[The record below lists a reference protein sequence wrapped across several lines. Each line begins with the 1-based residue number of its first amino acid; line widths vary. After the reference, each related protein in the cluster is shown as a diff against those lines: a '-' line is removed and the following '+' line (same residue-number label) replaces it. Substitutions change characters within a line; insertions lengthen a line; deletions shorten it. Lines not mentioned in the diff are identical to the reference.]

1 MCIAQMIL
9 LKFTDDV
16 PFCILSTVCIMLIRT
31 IKRAFL
37 GLFILILASV
47 SVVVAAI
54 AGATEG
60 HTTDIGF
67 IRGGLLGVVAGVIT
81 AVQLFGLML
90 HGDQSL
96 SKVNALMRRIMNGK
110 AIMGL
115 VRPAVLKAYQWQI
128 IGLDTSYLE
137 ISDMYHY
144 DQEPK
149 VLSVNSI
156 KDIPTF
162 YFSCS
167 GDHQTTSSC
176 SICLQVVICNQKHL
190 QMRTQKDQEEHEYHL
205 LKIPIASDIISLK
218 SPPPSPTILL
228 YLLTERERERES
240 EMTWSVFRSINSPTL
255 DLSAALRST
264 RSPLFAAGAGCATL
278 AGVSLFRM
286 SSRSPPFAS
295 LSVSASASEKKE
307 VVATEKAPAALG
319 PYSQAIK
326 ANNLVFVSGVLGLI
340 PETGKFVS
348 DNVED
353 QTEQILKNMGEILK
367 ASGVD
372 YSSVV
377 KTTIMLADLG
387 DFKKVNEIYAK
398 YFPAPSPARSTYQVA
413 ALPLNAKIEIECI
426 ATL

>member
-128 IGLDTSYLE
+128 MGLDTSYLE

-176 SICLQVVICNQKHL
+176 SICLQDWEEGQVGRKLERCGHTFHMKCIDEWFLRQVSCPICRDHL
-190 QMRTQKDQEEHEYHL
+190 
-205 LKIPIASDIISLK
+205 A
-218 SPPPSPTILL
+218 
-228 YLLTERERERES
+228 
-240 EMTWSVFRSINSPTL
+240 
-255 DLSAALRST
+255 
-264 RSPLFAAGAGCATL
+264 
-278 AGVSLFRM
+278 
-286 SSRSPPFAS
+286 
-295 LSVSASASEKKE
+295 
-307 VVATEKAPAALG
+307 
-319 PYSQAIK
+319 
-326 ANNLVFVSGVLGLI
+326 
-340 PETGKFVS
+340 
-348 DNVED
+348 
-353 QTEQILKNMGEILK
+353 
-367 ASGVD
+367 
-372 YSSVV
+372 
-377 KTTIMLADLG
+377 
-387 DFKKVNEIYAK
+387 
-398 YFPAPSPARSTYQVA
+398 
-413 ALPLNAKIEIECI
+413 
-426 ATL
+426 

>member
-115 VRPAVLKAYQWQI
+115 VRPAVLKAYQWQDWEEGQVGRKLERCGHTFHMKCI
-128 IGLDTSYLE
+128 DEWFLRQDWEEGQVGRKLERCGHTFHMKCIDEWFLRQLKVSSSFTYHSLVPLD
-137 ISDMYHY
+137 
-144 DQEPK
+144 
-149 VLSVNSI
+149 
-156 KDIPTF
+156 
-162 YFSCS
+162 
-167 GDHQTTSSC
+167 
-176 SICLQVVICNQKHL
+176 
-190 QMRTQKDQEEHEYHL
+190 
-205 LKIPIASDIISLK
+205 
-218 SPPPSPTILL
+218 
-228 YLLTERERERES
+228 RERERES

>member
-1 MCIAQMIL
+1 M
-9 LKFTDDV
+9 
-16 PFCILSTVCIMLIRT
+16 
-31 IKRAFL
+31 
-37 GLFILILASV
+37 V

-96 SKVNALMRRIMNGK
+96 SKVIGGLRRIMNGK

-128 IGLDTSYLE
+128 MGLDTSYLE

-156 KDIPTF
+156 KDIPVL
-162 YFSCS
+162 
-167 GDHQTTSSC
+167 
-176 SICLQVVICNQKHL
+176 LQ
-190 QMRTQKDQEEHEYHL
+190 
-205 LKIPIASDIISLK
+205 
-218 SPPPSPTILL
+218 
-228 YLLTERERERES
+228 
-240 EMTWSVFRSINSPTL
+240 
-255 DLSAALRST
+255 
-264 RSPLFAAGAGCATL
+264 
-278 AGVSLFRM
+278 LFR
-286 SSRSPPFAS
+286 
-295 LSVSASASEKKE
+295 EKE

-377 KTTIMLADLG
+377 KTTIMYVL
-387 DFKKVNEIYAK
+387 
-398 YFPAPSPARSTYQVA
+398 
-413 ALPLNAKIEIECI
+413 LNRIMSVESKTKI
-426 ATL
+426 TV

>member
-16 PFCILSTVCIMLIRT
+16 PFCILSTVCIMLIRA
-31 IKRAFL
+31 IKIAFL

-67 IRGGLLGVVAGVIT
+67 IRGGLLGVVVGVIT

-96 SKVNALMRRIMNGK
+96 SKVSALMRRIMNGK

-128 IGLDTSYLE
+128 MGVDTSYLE

-149 VLSVNSI
+149 GLSVNSI
-156 KDIPTF
+156 KNIPTF

-176 SICLQVVICNQKHL
+176 SICLQ
-190 QMRTQKDQEEHEYHL
+190 DWEEGQVGRKL
-205 LKIPIASDIISLK
+205 
-218 SPPPSPTILL
+218 
-228 YLLTERERERES
+228 ERCGHTFHMKCIDEWFLRQVPLDRES

-426 ATL
+426 AAL

>member
-1 MCIAQMIL
+1 
-9 LKFTDDV
+9 
-16 PFCILSTVCIMLIRT
+16 
-31 IKRAFL
+31 
-37 GLFILILASV
+37 

-96 SKVNALMRRIMNGK
+96 SKVYALMRRIMNGK

-115 VRPAVLKAYQWQI
+115 VRPAVLKAYQWQVM
-128 IGLDTSYLE
+128 LNFV
-137 ISDMYHY
+137 
-144 DQEPK
+144 K
-149 VLSVNSI
+149 N
-156 KDIPTF
+156 
-162 YFSCS
+162 
-167 GDHQTTSSC
+167 
-176 SICLQVVICNQKHL
+176 N
-190 QMRTQKDQEEHEYHL
+190 
-205 LKIPIASDIISLK
+205 A
-218 SPPPSPTILL
+218 
-228 YLLTERERERES
+228 
-240 EMTWSVFRSINSPTL
+240 
-255 DLSAALRST
+255 
-264 RSPLFAAGAGCATL
+264 
-278 AGVSLFRM
+278 
-286 SSRSPPFAS
+286 
-295 LSVSASASEKKE
+295 EKKE

-353 QTEQILKNMGEILK
+353 QTEQVKLLLNCHHYSLLVCTCSEILKNMGEILK

>member
-16 PFCILSTVCIMLIRT
+16 PFCILSTVCIMLIRA

-67 IRGGLLGVVAGVIT
+67 IRGGLLGVVVGVIT

-96 SKVNALMRRIMNGK
+96 SKVSALMRRIMNGK

-128 IGLDTSYLE
+128 MGVDTSYLE

-149 VLSVNSI
+149 GLSVNSI
-156 KDIPTF
+156 KNIPTF

-176 SICLQVVICNQKHL
+176 SICLQDWEEGQVGRKLERCGHTFHMKCIDQWFLRQVSCPICRDHL
-190 QMRTQKDQEEHEYHL
+190 
-205 LKIPIASDIISLK
+205 S
-218 SPPPSPTILL
+218 
-228 YLLTERERERES
+228 
-240 EMTWSVFRSINSPTL
+240 
-255 DLSAALRST
+255 
-264 RSPLFAAGAGCATL
+264 
-278 AGVSLFRM
+278 
-286 SSRSPPFAS
+286 
-295 LSVSASASEKKE
+295 
-307 VVATEKAPAALG
+307 
-319 PYSQAIK
+319 
-326 ANNLVFVSGVLGLI
+326 
-340 PETGKFVS
+340 
-348 DNVED
+348 
-353 QTEQILKNMGEILK
+353 
-367 ASGVD
+367 
-372 YSSVV
+372 
-377 KTTIMLADLG
+377 
-387 DFKKVNEIYAK
+387 
-398 YFPAPSPARSTYQVA
+398 
-413 ALPLNAKIEIECI
+413 
-426 ATL
+426 

>member
-128 IGLDTSYLE
+128 MGLDTSYLE

-149 VLSVNSI
+149 GLSVNSI

-176 SICLQVVICNQKHL
+176 SICLQ
-190 QMRTQKDQEEHEYHL
+190 DWEEGQVGRKL
-205 LKIPIASDIISLK
+205 
-218 SPPPSPTILL
+218 
-228 YLLTERERERES
+228 ERCGHTFHMKCIDGWFLRQVKRERES
-240 EMTWSVFRSINSPTL
+240 EMTWSVFRSINSPTF

-264 RSPLFAAGAGCATL
+264 RSPLFAAGAGCVTL